1 MNSMDQQ
8 LWSKAIIRYDSVIGE
23 VISNLENSHIKIA
36 LIIVGD
42 SNFLGT
48 ISDGDI
54 RRGLLRGLGFND
66 PISLILNRSAIVV
79 PPELGRESVRQMMVL
94 NKIQQIPV
102 INKMGQIVGVH
113 LWDEISACPIRNNLI
128 VVMAGGLGT
137 RLKPLT
143 NSCPKPMLQVS
154 GKPIL
159 EHILDRAKIEGFS
172 NFVFAVQYLSKMIKA
187 HFGDGNNFGVQISY
201 LNEESPLGTAGALS
215 LLNPLPTS
223 PFIVTNGDVISE
235 IKYGDLLDFHC
246 RNSAKATMAVR
257 MHESRH
263 PFGVVQTS
271 GVNII
276 GFEEKPITRN
286 LINAG
291 VYALEPDSL
300 CELIKNQPCDM
311 PTLFERLQ
319 EKSKRTVAYPIHES
333 WLDIGRPDDY
343 AQANLV

>member
-1 MNSMDQQ
+1 MNSADN
-8 LWSKAIIRYDSVIGE
+8 LCSKAILLYDSVINE

-36 LIIVGD
+36 LIVDED
-42 SNFLGT
+42 SKFLGT
-48 ISDGDI
+48 ITDGDI
-54 RRGLLRGLGFND
+54 RRGLLRGFGFND
-66 PISLILNRSAIVV
+66 PISLILNHNPIVV
-79 PPELGRESVRQMMVL
+79 PPELGNESVKQIMVL

-102 INKMGQIVGVH
+102 INKLGKIVGIH
-113 LWDEISACPIRNNLI
+113 LWDEISTHPKRTNLMI
-128 VVMAGGLGT
+128 VMAGGLGT
-137 RLKPLT
+137 RLRPLT
-143 NSCPKPMLQVS
+143 ESCPKPMLQVS

-159 EHILDRAKIEGFS
+159 EHILDRAKLEGFS
-172 NFVFAVQYLSKMIKA
+172 NFVFAIQYLGGMIKS
-187 HFGDGNNFGVQISY
+187 HFGDGKNFGVQISY
-201 LNEESPLGTAGALS
+201 LSEESPLGTAGALS

-246 RNSAKATMAVR
+246 RNSANGTMAVR

-291 VYALEPDSL
+291 VYALDPSSL
-300 CELIKNQPCDM
+300 SVLVKNQPCDM

-319 EKSKRTVAYPIHES
+319 EKSMRTVAYPIHES

-343 AQANLV
+343 ARANIV